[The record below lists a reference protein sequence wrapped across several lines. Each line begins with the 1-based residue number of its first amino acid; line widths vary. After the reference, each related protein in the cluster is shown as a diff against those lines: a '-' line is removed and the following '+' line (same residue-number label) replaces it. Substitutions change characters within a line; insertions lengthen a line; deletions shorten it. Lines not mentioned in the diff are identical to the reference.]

1 MTAHLTDEEYAI
13 ALEVEWRAR
22 QAAQRDEMARV
33 HALRESA
40 GEGNAHVEYQHDPV
54 GWANDKLGVPE
65 HTLRWSLNPGYD
77 DHRWDGTPDPIAT
90 AFDAIADGHDAAIES
105 GTGTGKSF
113 GVAVLILWFLACWKN
128 AQVYTFALNEDQ
140 LKLYIWKNIHELWP
154 RFAAWFPLAEMTSLT
169 IRMRGGIDDTWGAH
183 GRPVQVRAGETIATR
198 AAGMHGEDML
208 LVYEEAAAMDWA
220 IIEAGRQTCTRPHN
234 VRIFIG
240 NPNHQLDSLHRVS
253 QQAGVVA
260 IRASALDHPNLV
272 SGNPDTVPGTISQE
286 KLDLRRADYGEE
298 SPVYQSRVRG
308 ISPEQATDA
317 LIRVEWLRHAAIRYQ
332 VRKKLGALPVRV
344 TGKGVD
350 VANSEH
356 GDHAAIVDFADN
368 VCTRCDSFP
377 CPDSNVLGAQ
387 VVADAK
393 KQELPASR
401 IGVDAIGVG
410 AGTVNEA
417 RRLGW
422 IVQALYAGGNPM
434 KMMEKAEDGRLVEW
448 SPDVNV
454 FENLRGQMYWQ
465 ARVDLQNGGLDA
477 PEDRELWE
485 ELTVMTYNDESKKV
499 KVMKK
504 DEVKKLIGRSPNK
517 ADAFVMANWVRKRS
531 VEPPKPQLRPNQSAG
546 YDYVNQRPKPKPSA
560 EDEVTKLLQSAA
572 PNATASR
579 YSVPSRRER

>member
-1 MTAHLTDEEYAI
+1 MTDEEYAV

-22 QAAQRDEMARV
+22 QAAQREEMERV
-33 HALRESA
+33 NALRESA
-40 GEGNAHVEYQHDPV
+40 GEGHAHVEYQRDPV
-54 GWANDKLGVPE
+54 GWARDKMAIPE
-65 HTLRWSLNPGYD
+65 HTLRWSLNSGYET
-77 DHRWDGTPDPIAT
+77 HSWDGTPDPLAA
-90 AFDAIADGHDAAIES
+90 AFEAIADGKDAAVES

-113 GVAVLILWFLACWKN
+113 GVAILILWFLACWKN
-128 AQVYTFALNEDQ
+128 AQVYTFALDAKQ
-140 LKLYIWKNIHELWP
+140 LQLYIWKNIQELWP
-154 RFAAWFPLAEMTSLT
+154 RFQAWFPNAELTSLT
-169 IRMRGGIDDTWGAH
+169 IRMRGGIDETWAAH
-183 GRPVQVRAGETIATR
+183 GRPVQIRAGETIAS
-198 AAGMHGEDML
+198 AAQGMHGEDMF
-208 LVYEEAAAMDWA
+208 LVYEEAAALDWS

-286 KLDLRRADYGEE
+286 KLDLRRADYGEQ

-317 LIRVEWLRHAAIRYQ
+317 LIRLEWLRHAAIRYT
-332 VRKKLGALPVRV
+332 VRAKVGEIPTRV

-356 GDHAAIVDFADN
+356 GDHAATVDFADN
-368 VCTRCDSFP
+368 VCVLCVSFP
-377 CPDSNVLGAQ
+377 CPDSNVLGS
-387 VVADAK
+387 VTKRTADA
-393 KQELPASR
+393 QGCPGSR

-410 AGTVNEA
+410 AGTVNEM
-417 RRLGW
+417 RRLGM

-434 KMMEKAEDGRLVEW
+434 KMIEKAEDGQLIEW
-448 SPDVNV
+448 SPDVNL

-465 ARVDLQNGGLDA
+465 ARLDLQRGTIDV

-485 ELTVMTYNDESKKV
+485 ELTVMTYNDESKVV

-504 DEVKKLIGRSPNK
+504 DAVKPLIGRSPNK
-517 ADAFVMANWVRKRS
+517 ADAFVMANWVRARS
-531 VEPPKPQLRPNQSAG
+531 VEPPKKQLRQGQSAG
-546 YDYVNQRPKPKPSA
+546 FDYATNRPATKPSA
-560 EDEVTKLLQSAA
+560 DDELERMLIGAQ
-572 PNATASR
+572 PNIYGGR
-579 YSVPSRRER
+579 YSVPARRDR